1 MREAL
6 RPQMSSPV
14 NPMRV
19 MHSFSRED
27 PTRGREGLTPGT
39 TRRVAEFARPY
50 SRQLLSFLVL
60 VVVDAVLVVAT
71 PLLFK
76 KIVDQGVLKDDR
88 RLVTILAII
97 IAALA
102 VGEAALT
109 LLVTHV
115 LAGVAL
121 ASLPIVV
128 GAQST
133 ATQQPQPGQGFE
145 FASPSR

>member
-1 MREAL
+1 
-6 RPQMSSPV
+6 
-14 NPMRV
+14 MRV

-76 KIVDQGVLKDDR
+76 KIVDQGVLKGDR

-109 LLVTHV
+109 LGAWAAGWQPV
-115 LAGVAL
+115 LGYVVACGLTASAGVWL
-121 ASLPIVV
+121 VRRRLSTLVLDTF
-128 GAQST
+128 QS
-133 ATQQPQPGQGFE
+133 QPFGV
-145 FASPSR
+145 A